1 MYIGV
6 IGQRTCT
13 EEAFFTAKEVGRLIA
28 ESGSVLVCGGMGG
41 IMEAAAKGAFDAG
54 GLTIGILP
62 GFLREEANPYIK
74 IAIPTGLGLAR
85 NMLVVRASDVL
96 IAITGGYGTLSE
108 IAFAL
113 ASDKTV
119 IGLGTWDLVK
129 DGKTSRDIRKASTPE
144 DAVQKAL
151 KAPEI

>member
-6 IGQRTCT
+6 IGQKTCT
-13 EEAFFTAKEVGRLIA
+13 EEVFLTAREVGRLIA

-54 GLTIGILP
+54 GMTIGILP

-108 IAFAL
+108 IAIAL

-119 IGLGTWDLVK
+119 IGLGTWELMK
-129 DGKTSRDIRKASTPE
+129 DGKTSRDITKASTPE
-144 DAVQKAL
+144 EAVRKAL
-151 KAPEI
+151 ESLEI